1 MSDTLNLPWKIYF
14 FDSNGLY
21 FPDEVMHIHS
31 TKKFEDLMTVGR
43 IKKHN
48 DNKLEIRVCDSLDYC
63 IMHFKDG
70 KKIYPK

>member
-1 MSDTLNLPWKIYF
+1 MSDELNLPWKIYF

-21 FPDEVMHIHS
+21 FPDEIMHIRS
-31 TKKFEDLMTVGR
+31 SGEFVTPLTANR

-48 DNKLEIRVCDSLDYC
+48 DAKLEVRVCDSLDYC

-70 KKIYPK
+70 RRLYP